1 MTEILR
7 EVRVLE
13 FLCIALEHLCA
24 VDVPCHEQ
32 EGGIAA
38 KPQSPEGRA
47 EGFCAL
53 PGPVRKL
60 FEGYL
65 CASWGSSARKM
76 AKKSHL
82 EIATNVLNLSQLNL

>member
-1 MTEILR
+1 M
-7 EVRVLE
+7 
-13 FLCIALEHLCA
+13 
-24 VDVPCHEQ
+24 CHEQ
-32 EGGIAA
+32 QWGIAA